1 MLKILVDL
9 LFGIQ
14 NRIKTLFFI
23 FLSLDGAGVEKN
35 RLEEKQRAARR
46 ERKKSKGDWKPR

>member
-1 MLKILVDL
+1 MSKLIKHRNHLFL
-9 LFGIQ
+9 L
-14 NRIKTLFFI
+14 
-23 FLSLDGAGVEKN
+23 LDGAGVEKN